1 MDGGC
6 QCHQIEV
13 DQCFDSKPIKHLLL
27 NDAFYGKLQIT
38 TDKFYGKKIWTVVIQ
53 TLTPT

>member
-38 TDKFYGKKIWTVVIQ
+38 TDKFYGKKI
-53 TLTPT
+53 